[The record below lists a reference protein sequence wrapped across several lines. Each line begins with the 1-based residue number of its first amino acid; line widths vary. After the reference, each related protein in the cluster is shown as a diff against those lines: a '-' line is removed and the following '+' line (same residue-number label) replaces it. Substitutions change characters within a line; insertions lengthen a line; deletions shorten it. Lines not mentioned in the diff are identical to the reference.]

1 MKFLT
6 LSTPSYKV
14 VVNAKYFV
22 SATLCGDRI
31 HVCQKYST
39 EIIIQFESVAKAA
52 DAYGHFIYQI
62 EQAAYK

>member
-6 LSTPSYKV
+6 LSTPSNKV

-39 EIIIQFESVAKAA
+39 EIIIQFESVDKAK
-52 DAYGHFIYQI
+52 DAYNHFIYQI
-62 EQAAYK
+62 EQVSYK

>member
-1 MKFLT
+1 MQFLT
-6 LSTPSYKV
+6 LSTPLNKV

-39 EIIIQFESVAKAA
+39 EIIIQFESVTKAA
-52 DAYGHFIYQI
+52 EAYSLFIYQL
-62 EQAAYK
+62 EQVTK

>member
-1 MKFLT
+1 MQFLT
-6 LSTPSYKV
+6 LSTPLNKV

-39 EIIIQFESVAKAA
+39 EIIIQFESLTKAN
-52 DAYGHFIYQI
+52 DAYNHFIHQI
-62 EQAAYK
+62 EQVSYK

>member
-1 MKFLT
+1 MQFLT
-6 LSTPSYKV
+6 LSTPLNKV

-39 EIIIQFESVAKAA
+39 EIIIQFETVAKAA
-52 DAYGHFIYQI
+52 DAYGLFIYQL
-62 EQAAYK
+62 EQVTK

>member
-6 LSTPSYKV
+6 LSTPLNKV

-39 EIIIQFESVAKAA
+39 EIVIQFESVEKAA
-52 DAYGHFIYQI
+52 DAYRHFIYQI
-62 EQAAYK
+62 EQASYK

>member
-6 LSTPSYKV
+6 LSTPSNKV

-39 EIIIQFESVAKAA
+39 EIIIQFESVDKAK
-52 DAYGHFIYQI
+52 DAYRHFIYQL
-62 EQAAYK
+62 EQVTK